1 MKRFGLLTLV
11 LLVAAGAG
19 YSQSNTSVAI
29 VTGYTMSAFEDQ
41 QDAAGTLPVGVQLGY
56 KASPNLQVGVG
67 FTTLLGGLSWEASD
81 MDYKVTTTF
90 NQSIISAYAKYFL
103 GEGSIKPFIKGGV
116 GYFTGNADV
125 KVEYAGEKATNT
137 AKIDPAIGFIVG
149 GGLTLNKNIF
159 AEFNY
164 NLVSRKPAD
173 SGDEFDSGSTDSMGM
188 NTWSVLIGY
197 QFNL

>member
-1 MKRFGLLTLV
+1 MKRFGLLALVV
-11 LLVAAGAG
+11 LLTAVAG
-19 YSQSNTSVAI
+19 YSQSNTSVAV

-41 QDAAGTLPVGVQLGY
+41 EDAAGTLPVGVQLGY

-67 FTTLLGGLSWEASD
+67 FTTLLGGLTWEATD

-103 GEGSIKPFIKGGV
+103 GEGQIKPFIKGGV
-116 GYFTGNADV
+116 GYFMGNADV
-125 KVEYAGEKATNT
+125 EVEYAGEKAKDT

-164 NLVSRKPAD
+164 NLVSRKAAD
-173 SGDEFDSGSTDSMGM
+173 SGDEFDSSSNDSMGM

-197 QFNL
+197 QINL